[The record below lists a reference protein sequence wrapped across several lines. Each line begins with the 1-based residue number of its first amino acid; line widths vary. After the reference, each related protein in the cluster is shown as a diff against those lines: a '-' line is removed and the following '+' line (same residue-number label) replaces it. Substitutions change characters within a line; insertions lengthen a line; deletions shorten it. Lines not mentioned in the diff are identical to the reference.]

1 MKTATTQM
9 IDEVLS
15 LPKPVRA
22 FLTEKL
28 LESLEYDDDFQ
39 MSEEW
44 KLEIQRRCKEID
56 DGTTELISFEK
67 VYQELQAVV
76 S

>member
-1 MKTATTQM
+1 MATTQM
-9 IDEVLS
+9 IDKVLG

-28 LESLEYDDDFQ
+28 LESLEYDDNFHI
-39 MSEEW
+39 SEEW
-44 KLEIQRRCKEID
+44 ELELERRCKEID
-56 DGTTELISFEK
+56 NGKTQLISFEEVCQK
-67 VYQELQAVV
+67 LQAVV

>member
-1 MKTATTQM
+1 METSTKQM
-9 IDEVLS
+9 MNKVLE
-15 LPKPVRA
+15 LPKPIRA

-39 MSEEW
+39 ISKEW
-44 KLEIQRRCKEID
+44 DLELERRCKEID
-56 DGTTELISFEK
+56 NGKTQLISLEEVCQK
-67 VYQELQAVV
+67 LQAVV